1 MFNTIIRTFY
11 NNTKILLGDNV
22 LLVPSWDGNNWGD
35 ALNPILIQKISGKHP
50 LLVTRFTL
58 NITDK
63 PVFSVIGS
71 ILGNTRGG
79 KNLVIWGTGFISNKG
94 GPKSQAQTNLCSKGT
109 SHKGTHI
116 KARIRMP

>member
-1 MFNTIIRTFY
+1 MYCWF
-11 NNTKILLGDNV
+11 L
-22 LLVPSWDGNNWGD
+22 SWDGNNWGD

-58 NITDK
+58 NIMDK
-63 PVFSVIGS
+63 PVSSVIGRYF
-71 ILGNTRGG
+71 GKYAWWG

-94 GPKSQAQTNLCSKGT
+94 RLEGQAQTNLCSKGT

-116 KARIRMP
+116 KARIPTP